1 MPTERRSIVISPSQI
16 QSGAVRLQE
25 LHQATL
31 AARLRRAGFKDQE
44 RTPRHPFHWANR

>member
-1 MPTERRSIVISPSQI
+1 VISLSQI
-16 QSGAVRLQE
+16 HPGAVRLQE
-25 LHQATL
+25 LHQSTV

>member
-1 MPTERRSIVISPSQI
+1 MISLSQI
-16 QSGAVRLQE
+16 HAGATRLQE
-25 LHQATL
+25 LHQSTL